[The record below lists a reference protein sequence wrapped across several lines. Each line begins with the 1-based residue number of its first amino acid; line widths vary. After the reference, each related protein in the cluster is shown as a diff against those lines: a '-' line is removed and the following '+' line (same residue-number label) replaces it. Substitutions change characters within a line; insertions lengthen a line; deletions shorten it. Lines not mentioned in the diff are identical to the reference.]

1 MVQLPD
7 TDLGLRERK
16 KRRTRAA
23 IQQEALRLF
32 LEQGYE
38 ETTIEDIAAAVDIS
52 PSTFFNYFPSKEAV
66 VFEDESDP
74 LIIAAFD
81 AQPDAIT
88 KPIHALRMAMTQVF
102 ASMSEEQI
110 RLIRERTTLI
120 ARTPELRTA
129 MLSEFADIADQIADL
144 LSARAGKPKDDF
156 AAHNLAGAMLGVMMT
171 VMILAAEKPD
181 ADMLEIMNNS
191 LAHLEAGLPLDWPSP
206 D

>member
-1 MVQLPD
+1 MVELPD

-23 IQQEALRLF
+23 IQREGLRLF
-32 LEQGYE
+32 LDRGYE

-74 LIIAAFD
+74 LIIAAFE
-81 AQPDAIT
+81 AQPEAIT
-88 KPIHALRMAMTQVF
+88 RPIHALRMAMTQVF
-102 ASMSEEQI
+102 DSMSEEQV
-110 RLIRERTTLI
+110 RLIRERTMLI
-120 ARTPELRTA
+120 ARTPELRSS
-129 MLSEFADIADQIADL
+129 MLSEFAALADQIADL

-171 VMILAAEKPD
+171 VMILAAENPG
-181 ADMLEIMNNS
+181 ADMLELMDNA
-191 LAHLEAGLPLDWPSP
+191 LAHLEAGLPLDWPAQ